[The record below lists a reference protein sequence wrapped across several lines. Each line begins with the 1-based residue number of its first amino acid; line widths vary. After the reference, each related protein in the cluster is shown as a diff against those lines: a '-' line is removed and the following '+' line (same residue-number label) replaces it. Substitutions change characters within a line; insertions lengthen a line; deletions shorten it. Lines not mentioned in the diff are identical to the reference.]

1 MGCPAVPSARARLQ
15 PAPLAL
21 REPARGSGGAH
32 CIGECGATGFTPSG
46 CSGRTDSGTGIQ
58 EPLLPDAAT
67 GVCISAAVHSRS
79 PLAQLNGSI
88 LTFPI
93 RRDTTAVFAGA

>member
-1 MGCPAVPSARARLQ
+1 MRRYS
-15 PAPLAL
+15 
-21 REPARGSGGAH
+21 
-32 CIGECGATGFTPSG
+32 FTPSG
-46 CSGRTDSGTGIQ
+46 CSGRIDSGTGSQ
-58 EPLLPDAAT
+58 EPLLPAAA